1 VAGKCLLSS
10 VPNSNKQ
17 EEVRR
22 LNLHFV
28 PQPENNSILSANH
41 LMPQRANYEKSKQL
55 ALVSTNIKQ
64 ETNSIASSNL
74 NLNAYRANNGLS
86 RPLVPVS
93 TYIKQEIIP
102 PASSNLHM
110 KVCFEQSRSNILHY
124 YT

>member
-1 VAGKCLLSS
+1 MAGKRLLSS

-41 LMPQRANYEKSKQL
+41 LMLQRENYEKSKQL
-55 ALVSTNIKQ
+55 ALVTTNIKQ

-74 NLNAYRANNGLS
+74 NLNAYRATHSLAHARQVVS
-86 RPLVPVS
+86 RQMKTPSKAYHMLPRS
-93 TYIKQEIIP
+93 LIKR
-102 PASSNLHM
+102 L
-110 KVCFEQSRSNILHY
+110 L
-124 YT
+124 